1 MQVTKFELSK
11 KKMVETEVKENMYTF
26 TFTENELATIMMI
39 LAEVAGSPTD
49 SRRKHIST
57 FFNTLDVVGF
67 SLTKMNDQYDPS
79 KLINTGA
86 IYFEDEKVD

>member
-1 MQVTKFELSK
+1 MQVNKQELTT
-11 KKMVETEVKENMYTF
+11 KKMVEVEVKENMYTI
-26 TFTENELATIMMI
+26 TLTENELATIMMV
-39 LAEVAGSPTD
+39 LADVAGSPTN
-49 SRRKHIST
+49 SRRKHVST
-57 FFNTLDVVGF
+57 FFNTLDVIGF